1 MVQMV
6 VTAPSQSGGILTR
19 NIHRRRN
26 CRLWFPYMKLTRT
39 FGLLAS
45 LMLFG
50 FVAMPQTAHTDEGS
64 EATALPIEDL
74 RLFAEIFSMIKTD
87 YVEPIDDATLLRD
100 AVRGMLGGLDP
111 HSSYLD
117 PESFHEINIDTRG
130 EFGGLGIE
138 VTLEDGV
145 IRVVA
150 PIDGT
155 PADRAG
161 IQSGDLIIRLDGM
174 TVKGNSLDNAVEQ
187 MRGEPGSEIT
197 LTIAREGV
205 DQPFDVT
212 LKRAII
218 QLHSARGELL
228 EDHYGYVRVSQFQSG
243 TSASLRRQLERL
255 EEQAG
260 EPLSGLVLD
269 LRNNPGGVLNGA
281 VEVSDLFLREGV
293 IVSTRGRTADADYT
307 FSATARD
314 ALDGAPMVVLVNRG
328 SASASEIV
336 AGALQDHGRALILG
350 TKTFGK
356 GSVQTILPMNN
367 GAALK
372 LTTARYY
379 TPNGRS
385 IQATGIEPDI
395 VSRRLQFAESPA
407 LSGTREADLAG
418 HLQNETAGTDDATEE
433 ASGSERLQ
441 DRDFEVGEALNLLKG
456 MVLARRQAG

>member
-1 MVQMV
+1 MKFTKTVGFF
-6 VTAPSQSGGILTR
+6 ASLIL
-19 NIHRRRN
+19 
-26 CRLWFPYMKLTRT
+26 
-39 FGLLAS
+39 FGL
-45 LMLFG
+45 
-50 FVAMPQTAHTDEGS
+50 VAMPQTAHTDEDQD
-64 EATALPIEDL
+64 ATALPIEDL
-74 RLFAEIFSMIKTD
+74 RLFAEIFSMIKSD

-150 PIDGT
+150 PLDGT

-174 TVKGNSLDNAVEQ
+174 TVKGNSLDSAVEQ

-212 LKRAII
+212 LKRAVI

-228 EDHYGYVRVSQFQSG
+228 EDRYGYVRVSQFQSG

-255 EEQAG
+255 EEQIDG
-260 EPLSGLVLD
+260 PLSGLVLD

-281 VEVSDLFLREGV
+281 IEVSDLFLHDGV
-293 IVSTRGRTADADYT
+293 IVSTRGLTADADYT
-307 FSATARD
+307 FSATGRD
-314 ALDGAPMVVLVNRG
+314 VLDGAPMVVLVNRG

-336 AGALQDHGRALILG
+336 AGALQDHGRALIFG

-379 TPNGRS
+379 TPNDRS

-395 VSRRLQFAESPA
+395 VSRRLQFADAPMHA
-407 LSGTREADLAG
+407 GTREADLAG
-418 HLQNETAGTDDATEE
+418 HLENETTGADDAAEE
-433 ASGSERLQ
+433 GGGSERLQ

-456 MVLARRQAG
+456 

>member
-1 MVQMV
+1 
-6 VTAPSQSGGILTR
+6 
-19 NIHRRRN
+19 
-26 CRLWFPYMKLTRT
+26 MKLTKIR
-39 FGLLAS
+39 AS
-45 LMLFG
+45 LAVLIAFSILG
-50 FVAMPQTAHTDEGS
+50 VTQVTRADEGS
-64 EATALPIEDL
+64 QADALPIEDL
-74 RLFAEIFSMIKTD
+74 RLFAEIFSMIKSD

-111 HSSYLD
+111 HSSFLD
-117 PESFHEINIDTRG
+117 PDSFHEINVDTRG

-138 VTLEDGV
+138 VTLDEGV

-161 IQSGDLIIRLDGM
+161 IESGDLIIRLDGK
-174 TVKGNSLDNAVEQ
+174 TVKGNSLESAVEQ

-197 LTIAREGV
+197 LTIVREGV

-228 EDHYGYVRVSQFQSG
+228 EGRYGYVRVSQFQSG
-243 TSASLRRQLERL
+243 TSASLRRQIEKL

-260 EPLSGLVLD
+260 EPLTGLVLD

-307 FSATARD
+307 FNATARD
-314 ALDGAPMVVLVNRG
+314 ILQGAPMVVLVNRG

-395 VSRRLQFAESPA
+395 VSRRLQLSDQPSH
-407 LSGTREADLAG
+407 SGTREADLAG
-418 HLQNETAGTDDATEE
+418 HLQNESTDTDDETGAAEQ
-433 ASGSERLQ
+433 AERLQ

-456 MVLARRQAG
+456 MTLARRQAE

>member
-1 MVQMV
+1 
-6 VTAPSQSGGILTR
+6 
-19 NIHRRRN
+19 
-26 CRLWFPYMKLTRT
+26 MKLTKIRA
-39 FGLLAS
+39 FLAVLIAFSLLGVTQVTHA
-45 LMLFG
+45 
-50 FVAMPQTAHTDEGS
+50 DEGS
-64 EATALPIEDL
+64 QADVLPIEDL
-74 RLFAEIFSMIKTD
+74 RLFAEIFSMIKSD

-111 HSSYLD
+111 HSSFLD
-117 PESFHEINIDTRG
+117 PDSFHEINVDTRG

-138 VTLEDGV
+138 VTLDEGV

-161 IQSGDLIIRLDGM
+161 IESGDLIIRLDGK
-174 TVKGNSLDNAVEQ
+174 TVKGNSLESAVEQ

-197 LTIAREGV
+197 LTIVREGV

-218 QLHSARGELL
+218 QLQSARGELL
-228 EDHYGYVRVSQFQSG
+228 EDRYGYVRVSQFQSG
-243 TSASLRRQLERL
+243 TSASLRRQIEKL

-260 EPLSGLVLD
+260 EPLTGLVLD

-281 VEVSDLFLREGV
+281 VEVSDLFLRDGV

-307 FSATARD
+307 FNATARD
-314 ALDGAPMVVLVNRG
+314 VLQGAPMVVLVNRG

-395 VSRRLQFAESPA
+395 VSRRLQLSDQPTH
-407 LSGTREADLAG
+407 SGTREADLAG
-418 HLQNETAGTDDATEE
+418 HLQNESTDTDDETGAGGQ
-433 ASGSERLQ
+433 AERLQ

-456 MVLARRQAG
+456 MTLARRQAE

>member
-1 MVQMV
+1 
-6 VTAPSQSGGILTR
+6 
-19 NIHRRRN
+19 
-26 CRLWFPYMKLTRT
+26 MKLTKIRA
-39 FGLLAS
+39 FLAVLIAFSLLGVTQVTHA
-45 LMLFG
+45 
-50 FVAMPQTAHTDEGS
+50 DEGS
-64 EATALPIEDL
+64 QADVLPIEDL
-74 RLFAEIFSMIKTD
+74 RLFAEIFSMIKSD

-111 HSSYLD
+111 HSSFLD
-117 PESFHEINIDTRG
+117 PDSFHEINVDTRG

-138 VTLEDGV
+138 VTLDEGV

-161 IQSGDLIIRLDGM
+161 IESGDLIIRLDGK
-174 TVKGNSLDNAVEQ
+174 TVKGNSLESAVEQ

-197 LTIAREGV
+197 LTIVREGV

-218 QLHSARGELL
+218 QLQSARGELL
-228 EDHYGYVRVSQFQSG
+228 EDRYGYVRVSQFQSG
-243 TSASLRRQLERL
+243 TSASLRRQIEKL

-260 EPLSGLVLD
+260 EPLTGLVLD

-307 FSATARD
+307 FNATARD
-314 ALDGAPMVVLVNRG
+314 VLQGAPMVVLVNRG

-395 VSRRLQFAESPA
+395 VSRRLQLSDQPTH
-407 LSGTREADLAG
+407 SGTREADLAG
-418 HLQNETAGTDDATEE
+418 HLQNESTDTDDETGAGEQ
-433 ASGSERLQ
+433 AERLQ

-456 MVLARRQAG
+456 MTLARRQAE

>member
-1 MVQMV
+1 
-6 VTAPSQSGGILTR
+6 VTTVTVRSRPGGILNLNTNCCFNR
-19 NIHRRRN
+19 NLCLPDMN
-26 CRLWFPYMKLTRT
+26 LTKT
-39 FGLLAS
+39 FGLFTS
-45 LMLFG
+45 LIFVG
-50 FVAMPQTAHTDEGS
+50 FVAMPQLAHTDES
-64 EATALPIEDL
+64 SDAAPLPMEEL
-74 RLFAEIFSMIKTD
+74 RLFAEIFSMIKAD

-150 PIDGT
+150 PLDGT

-174 TVKGNSLDNAVEQ
+174 TVKGDSLDNAVEQ

-197 LTIAREGV
+197 LTIVREGV

-228 EDHYGYVRVSQFQSG
+228 DDHYGYVRLSQFQSG
-243 TSASLRRQLERL
+243 TGASVRRQLERL

-260 EPLSGLVLD
+260 GPLIGLVLD

-307 FSATARD
+307 FSAAARD
-314 ALDGAPMVVLVNRG
+314 ALDGAPLVVLVNQG

-395 VSRRLQFAESPA
+395 VSRRLQFAEAPA
-407 LSGTREADLAG
+407 RSGTREADLAG
-418 HLQNETAGTDDATEE
+418 HLQNETRSTDDAAEE
-433 ASGSERLQ
+433 ANGSERLQ

>member
-1 MVQMV
+1 
-6 VTAPSQSGGILTR
+6 
-19 NIHRRRN
+19 
-26 CRLWFPYMKLTRT
+26 MKLTKIRA
-39 FGLLAS
+39 FLAVLIAFSLLGVTQATR
-45 LMLFG
+45 
-50 FVAMPQTAHTDEGS
+50 ADEGS
-64 EATALPIEDL
+64 QADVLPIEDL
-74 RLFAEIFSMIKTD
+74 RLFAEIFSMIKSD

-111 HSSYLD
+111 HSSFLD
-117 PESFHEINIDTRG
+117 PDSFHEINVDTRG

-138 VTLEDGV
+138 VTLDEGV

-161 IQSGDLIIRLDGM
+161 IESGDLIIRLDGK
-174 TVKGNSLDNAVEQ
+174 TVKGNSLESAVEQ

-197 LTIAREGV
+197 LTIVREGV

-218 QLHSARGELL
+218 QLQSARGELL
-228 EDHYGYVRVSQFQSG
+228 EDRYGYVRVSQFQSG
-243 TSASLRRQLERL
+243 TSASLRRQIEKL

-260 EPLSGLVLD
+260 EPLTGLVLD

-281 VEVSDLFLREGV
+281 VEVSDLFLRDGV

-307 FSATARD
+307 FNATARD
-314 ALDGAPMVVLVNRG
+314 VLQGAPMVVLVNRG

-395 VSRRLQFAESPA
+395 VSRRLQLSDQPTH
-407 LSGTREADLAG
+407 SGTREADLAG
-418 HLQNETAGTDDATEE
+418 HLQNESTDTDDETGAGGQ
-433 ASGSERLQ
+433 AERLQ

-456 MVLARRQAG
+456 MTLARRQAE

>member
-1 MVQMV
+1 
-6 VTAPSQSGGILTR
+6 
-19 NIHRRRN
+19 
-26 CRLWFPYMKLTRT
+26 MKLTKIR
-39 FGLLAS
+39 AS
-45 LMLFG
+45 LAALIVFFLLG
-50 FVAMPQTAHTDEGS
+50 ATQVTRADDGS
-64 EATALPIEDL
+64 QADALPIEDL
-74 RLFAEIFSMIKTD
+74 RLFAEIFSMIKSD

-111 HSSYLD
+111 HSSFLD
-117 PESFHEINIDTRG
+117 PDSFHEINVDTRG

-138 VTLEDGV
+138 VTLDEGV

-161 IQSGDLIIRLDGM
+161 IESGDLIIRLDGKP
-174 TVKGNSLDNAVEQ
+174 VKGNSLESAVEQ

-197 LTIAREGV
+197 LTIVREGV

-228 EDHYGYVRVSQFQSG
+228 EDRYGYVRVSQFQSG
-243 TSASLRRQLERL
+243 TSASLRRQIEKL

-260 EPLSGLVLD
+260 EPLTGLVLD

-307 FSATARD
+307 FNATARD
-314 ALDGAPMVVLVNRG
+314 VLEGAPMVVLVNRG

-395 VSRRLQFAESPA
+395 VSRRLQLSDQPTH
-407 LSGTREADLAG
+407 SGTREADLAG
-418 HLQNETAGTDDATEE
+418 HLQNESTDTDDDTGTGEQA
-433 ASGSERLQ
+433 ERQQ

-456 MVLARRQAG
+456 MALARRQAD